1 MVKNIRVSTEGSMHL
16 AINGGSMV
24 IYMKADLP
32 QWGEVWFHNKAISKI
47 FSYAKMADRYR
58 ITCDSEKD
66 DAFIVHLPDKPD
78 RFERVGMNL
87 YVFKPPT
94 SIKAENAG

>member
-32 QWGEVWFHNKAISKI
+32 QWGEVWFSNKATTTIL
-47 FSYAKMADRYR
+47 SYAEMANRYR
-58 ITCDSEKD
+58 IIPFS
-66 DAFIVHLPDKPD
+66 A
-78 RFERVGMNL
+78 
-87 YVFKPPT
+87 
-94 SIKAENAG
+94 